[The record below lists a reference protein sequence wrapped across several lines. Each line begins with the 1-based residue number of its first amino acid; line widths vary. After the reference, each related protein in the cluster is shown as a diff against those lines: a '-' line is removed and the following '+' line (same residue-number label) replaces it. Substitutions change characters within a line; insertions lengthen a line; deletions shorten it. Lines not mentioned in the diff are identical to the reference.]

1 MKPNMLMTEMHK
13 LGSIKLNEK
22 KPVRRLNTMVIF
34 SMLLLIDE
42 IIYVVEMWSCKKI
55 KLRQNL
61 GLKKINYLLSI
72 FHWPLSKYLNK
83 FI

>member
-1 MKPNMLMTEMHK
+1 MLMTEIHK

-34 SMLLLIDE
+34 RIFLLIDG
-42 IIYVVEMWSCKKI
+42 IIYVVEMWPCKKI

-61 GLKKINYLLSI
+61 GIKKIIYLLSM